1 MRIITF
7 ITDPRE
13 VAKILE
19 HVGEQTSRSP
29 FLMLTD
35 PVPSFS
41 DLGDT
46 NFQYSEVTWYT
57 NPSAFVH

>member
-1 MRIITF
+1 MRIIAF
-7 ITDPRE
+7 ITDSRE

-19 HVGEQTSRSP
+19 HFWEQTSHSP
-29 FLMLTD
+29 PLMLTD
-35 PVPSFS
+35 PVLSFS
-41 DLGDT
+41 ELGDT